1 MNGRH
6 GTAEGAA
13 VQGRAVR
20 GPLTGPWPAAR
31 RRATGDGTRDTGSA
45 ILEFAGFLPVLLL
58 LGLAAIQL
66 GLVGY
71 AVNQAGTGA
80 RAGARVA
87 SQAEGGDGVAAA
99 HAAMSAGIK
108 ADVSPAGGGDTTTY
122 TVAVHVPTL
131 LPFVGDG
138 WTVTRS
144 ATMPNDDAGE
154 VTGP

>member
-1 MNGRH
+1 MKGSV
-6 GTAEGAA
+6 A
-13 VQGRAVR
+13 
-20 GPLTGPWPAAR
+20 LAR
-31 RRATGDGTRDTGSA
+31 RSEHRSPQAGVAAHRPSPSSRSAPRRPLGDTGSS

-71 AVNQAGTGA
+71 AANQAGSGA

-87 SQAEGGDGVAAA
+87 SQADGGDGVAAA
-99 HAAMSAGIK
+99 HAAMSAGIN
-108 ADVSPAGGGDTTTY
+108 ADVSPGGGGDTTTY
-122 TVAVHVPTL
+122 SVAVHVPTL
-131 LPFVGDG
+131 LPFVGNG

-154 VTGP
+154 VTRP